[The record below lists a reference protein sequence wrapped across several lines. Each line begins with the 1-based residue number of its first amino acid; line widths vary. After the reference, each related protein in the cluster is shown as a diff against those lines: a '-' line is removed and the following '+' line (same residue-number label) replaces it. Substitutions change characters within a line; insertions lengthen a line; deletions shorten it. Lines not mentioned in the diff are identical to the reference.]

1 MKDPNRLSADGSSY
15 EKTLLRSSRTEE
27 PSRALEQRVLAA
39 LAVPPR
45 AEAAEPSNGSPEP
58 GLARFLTPRGIV
70 MAVAAMGV
78 AAAVAGSI
86 GARREAAPP
95 PSPPS
100 AAPFAAP
107 LVPAA
112 EVPPPPA
119 AANEG
124 RAELVV
130 TPDSLPNVVAAPP
143 SARASAAARAAAVP
157 AAAAPSIEREIE
169 LLDAVKSKLG
179 AGSPNDAARALDAY
193 DAEFPQGVL
202 RPEGTVLRVRTLLLQ
217 GNRAAA
223 TKLADEFLAAHPGSV
238 HGKRM
243 RALLAE

>member
-1 MKDPNRLSADGSSY
+1 MKDPNRVSADGSSY

-27 PSRALEQRVLAA
+27 PSRALEQRILAA

-112 EVPPPPA
+112 EVTPPPA

-130 TPDSLPNVVAAPP
+130 TPDSLPNVAAPP
-143 SARASAAARAAAVP
+143 SARASAVVRTTVAP
-157 AAAAPSIEREIE
+157 SAAAPSIEREIE

-179 AGSPNDAARALDAY
+179 AGSANDAARALDAY